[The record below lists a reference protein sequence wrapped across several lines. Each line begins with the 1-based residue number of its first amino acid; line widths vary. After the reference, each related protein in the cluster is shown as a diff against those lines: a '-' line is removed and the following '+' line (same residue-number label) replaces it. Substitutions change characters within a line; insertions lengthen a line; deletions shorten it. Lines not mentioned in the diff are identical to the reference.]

1 MYGRRYNA
9 WLAVWIGIYALL
21 LFGSIE
27 LLDGRVVK
35 WQPLRVL
42 VALVPM
48 LPAFGILALVMRT
61 YRSIDELE
69 RKIIADGILFGFGV
83 TAIVTFSYGFLQRF
97 VGAPDISYFFV
108 WVVMGSA
115 WLVGSNIARFRYR

>member
-1 MYGRRYNA
+1 MYGRHYTA
-9 WLAVWIGIYALL
+9 WLFVWIGIYALL

-27 LLDGRVVK
+27 LLDGRVVS
-35 WQPLRVL
+35 WQPLRII

-48 LPAFGILALVMRT
+48 IPACGILVLVMRT

-97 VGAPDISYFFV
+97 AGAPDISYFFV
-108 WVVMGSA
+108 WAVMGAA
-115 WLVGSNIARFRYR
+115 WFVGSNIARFRYR